1 MSGFLNST
9 ASDLLLL
16 SEKINADYYD
26 IKTIDQMFTDANSRW
41 ANEFVTIG
49 SFKGIIY
56 QFSYKSRIFKQ
67 K

>member
-56 QFSYKSRIFKQ
+56 
-67 K
+67 